1 MSSESET
8 TGDSAATSAVNG
20 GAAEPE
26 KKPRSFLRELPIL
39 ILVALV
45 LSFLLQTFVA
55 RVYLIPSES
64 MEPTLHGCA
73 GCTGDRIVVEK
84 IGYRFGEPQPG
95 DVVVFR
101 GPDSWSQDFVSTRS
115 SNVVIRGAQELGSL
129 VGLVPPDEN
138 DLVKRVIATGGQ
150 TVECCDDQGR
160 ILVDGKPLD
169 EPYVVMDFPFVPGSQ
184 TCDTALKSARCFGPV
199 TVPDG
204 HLWVMGDNRS
214 NSADSR
220 YHVGDDMQGT
230 IPLDNVIGKAVF
242 IALPPSRMGTISSPD
257 IQGK

>member
-8 TGDSAATSAVNG
+8 TGDSAATPNG
-20 GAAEPE
+20 DGSTAKPE
-26 KKPRSFLRELPIL
+26 KKTRSFFRELPIL

-45 LSFLLQTFVA
+45 LSFVLQTFIA

-64 MEPTLHGCA
+64 MEPTLHGCE

-84 IGYRFGEPQPG
+84 IGYHFGDPQPG
-95 DVVVFR
+95 DVIVFR
-101 GPDSWSQDFVSTRS
+101 GPDSWSQNFESIRS
-115 SNVVIRGAQELGSL
+115 SNTVIRGAQELGSL

-160 ILVDGKPLD
+160 ILVDGQPLD

-199 TVPDG
+199 TVPG
-204 HLWVMGDNRS
+204 GNLWMMGDNRS

-220 YHVGDDMQGT
+220 YHVGDELQGT
-230 IPLDNVIGKAVF
+230 IPIDNVIGKAVF
-242 IALPPSRMGTISSPD
+242 IVLPPTRMGTISSPD